1 MFNTIIVHV
10 HNRINNFDVGELV
23 FDFKMSTYLNNIVQ
37 LEHDAGTGNVIE
49 KKKVDKKNTNF
60 NKIPAGLN
68 TNRTIP
74 RPVSICVKRVL
85 KVPQLNIRT
94 CLTQVNV

>member
-49 KKKVDKKNTNF
+49 KKKVDEKEH
-60 NKIPAGLN
+60 
-68 TNRTIP
+68 
-74 RPVSICVKRVL
+74 
-85 KVPQLNIRT
+85 
-94 CLTQVNV
+94 